1 MVIINSNDAVV
12 ISLADPARFDADPDH
27 TFQADADQY
36 PAPDSDPKFCCLGR
50 EKIFKSSFFFFSIV
64 LQNLSWI
71 IFSVTMRE
79 EG

>member
-1 MVIINSNDAVV
+1 MVIFNSNDAVV
-12 ISLADPARFDADPDH
+12 FSVADPERFDPDP

-36 PAPDSDPKFCCLGR
+36 PASDSDPKFCCLGR